1 MQTVL
6 GNTIYGAATPC
17 NTHITHFPPQKS
29 SVDTNANVRR
39 VLNDLIK
46 SVLRVS
52 SRNNEIERRCTIEY
66 RSQSTVMKVVW
77 HRMCGFEVFFQKNI
91 IYRESLSA
99 SAAIVT
105 VLSSKLKIASR
116 GIQRALF
123 KKCVTGTR
131 ACREARQGAREKKD
145 RNLA

>member
-77 HRMCGFEVFFQKNI
+77 HRMCGFEVFCFFINI
-91 IYRESLSA
+91 SHLSVCGD
-99 SAAIVT
+99 SHGT
-105 VLSSKLKIASR
+105 
-116 GIQRALF
+116 IQHA
-123 KKCVTGTR
+123 KDSV
-131 ACREARQGAREKKD
+131 ARYPAGSI
-145 RNLA
+145 